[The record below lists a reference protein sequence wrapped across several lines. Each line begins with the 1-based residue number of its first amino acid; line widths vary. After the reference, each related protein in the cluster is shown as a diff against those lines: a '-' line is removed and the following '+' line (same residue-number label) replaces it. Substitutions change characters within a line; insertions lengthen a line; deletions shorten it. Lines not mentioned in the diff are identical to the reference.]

1 MLIIGEKLNGAIKSV
16 AEAIRNRDGAFIRDL
31 ASRQLDTRADY
42 LDICSGVP
50 EEDADV
56 LSWMIELI
64 QDDHPDVRFSLD
76 SPNIDTILACI
87 PLCKNPGIIN
97 SVSLEGDKTD
107 RIFSAV
113 NREAK
118 GQNDW
123 KIIALLLDE
132 TGMPDTVD
140 KRMESFHRIVK
151 KAAEYGVAMDRL
163 YFDPLVFT
171 VATTPDSFLNFIST
185 SSRIRS
191 EYPDAHIISGLS
203 NISHGLPSRKTLN
216 HAFLIG
222 AMMNGMDS
230 AIMDPLNR
238 DLLGGV
244 YAAEALLGI
253 DEYCIEYLSAYREDL
268 FGVQK

>member
-31 ASRQLDTRADY
+31 ASRQLDSRADY

-50 EEDADV
+50 EGDADV
-56 LSWMIELI
+56 LGWMIELI
-64 QDDHPDVRFSLD
+64 QNDHPDVRFSLD
-76 SPNIDTILACI
+76 SPNPDTILACT

-97 SVSLEGDKTD
+97 SVSLEGNKIDK
-107 RIFSAV
+107 ILPAV
-113 NREAK
+113 K
-118 GQNDW
+118 GQNGW
-123 KIIALLLDE
+123 KVIALLLDE
-132 TGMPDTVD
+132 TGMPETVE
-140 KRMESFHRIVK
+140 KRMESFHRIVE
-151 KAAEYGVAMDRL
+151 KAAEVGVSMDRI

-171 VATTPDSFLNFIST
+171 VATSPDSFLNFISA
-185 SSRIRS
+185 SRQIRE

-230 AIMDPLNR
+230 AIMDPTNR
-238 DLLGGV
+238 DMLGGV

-253 DEYCIEYLSAYREDL
+253 DEYCIEYLSAYRDDL

>member
-31 ASRQLDTRADY
+31 ASRQLDSRADV

-50 EEDADV
+50 EGDADV

-64 QDDHPDVRFSLD
+64 QTDHPDVRFSLD
-76 SPNIDTILACI
+76 SPNPDTILACI

-97 SVSLEGDKTD
+97 SVSLEGDK
-107 RIFSAV
+107 IEKILPAV
-113 NREAK
+113 K
-118 GQNDW
+118 GQSGW
-123 KIIALLLDE
+123 KVIALLLDE
-132 TGMPDTVD
+132 TGMPETVE
-140 KRMESFHRIVK
+140 KRMESFHRIVE
-151 KAAEYGVAMDRL
+151 KAAEIGVSMDRL

-171 VATTPDSFLNFIST
+171 VATSPDSFLNFIGASR
-185 SSRIRS
+185 RIRG

-238 DLLGGV
+238 DMLGGV